1 MIDVSPADFL
11 KLYGGMVR
19 VLQAIE
25 KAGPGAG
32 LPSRRLGEQ
41 VLGSRSH
48 GWKVLRQAEEIGY
61 ITRRKVSKPEGKGGH
76 YYVMNYLTPKGRKL
90 LRELEEEE
98 EGQ

>member
-41 VLGSRSH
+41 F
-48 GWKVLRQAEEIGY
+48 
-61 ITRRKVSKPEGKGGH
+61 
-76 YYVMNYLTPKGRKL
+76 
-90 LRELEEEE
+90 
-98 EGQ
+98 